1 MLQYLRLLVKIKHLC
16 PRYQKGNHW
25 VNQYRSKFHK
35 NGSPLQPGN
44 RHQGQPQAPQTVGA
58 YTVRTSSTPFS
69 LSPAS
74 QSLPVEVL
82 GWTSHPEYLSELMN
96 WIPHHHHPVAIP
108 TRIQGP
114 MPPGTI
120 RLILGRSGLTL
131 KGLQILPGLTDPD
144 YSGEIKV
151 MALSL

>member
-1 MLQYLRLLVKIKHLC
+1 M
-16 PRYQKGNHW
+16 
-25 VNQYRSKFHK
+25 
-35 NGSPLQPGN
+35 
-44 RHQGQPQAPQTVGA
+44 
-58 YTVRTSSTPFS
+58 RTSSTPFS

-82 GWTSHPEYLSELMN
+82 GWTSQPEYLSELMN
-96 WIPHHHHPVAIP
+96 WIPQHHHPVAIP

-151 MALSL
+151 MALSHSFHVIPQGQGIAHSLLLPCHAPNNSNPVTRGEQGLGITDDQVVCFTQQILSDGPHL